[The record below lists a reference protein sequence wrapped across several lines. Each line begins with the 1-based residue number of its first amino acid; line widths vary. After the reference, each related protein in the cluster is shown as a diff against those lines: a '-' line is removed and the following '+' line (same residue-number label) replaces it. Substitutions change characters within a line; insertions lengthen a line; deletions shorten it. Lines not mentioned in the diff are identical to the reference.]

1 LNLSRRVKESP
12 GTGSEAGQP
21 ASAALA
27 PGQVLNVTTAYPWAP
42 GVLERRPRPCSGALG
57 APSRVSWDRSRT
69 RSVTACA
76 SAASRIGGR
85 PAQRQLDRLKG
96 LGPRLWSNPPAWGSG
111 RVSGR
116 AELRPREAARVVGG
130 VAIVPV
136 VGRTAPAGST
146 RIHERAVRSDGT
158 ESRRPRATGSGRD
171 QSADRLNSGE
181 CVRRNVSVGT
191 ALSARTSASAAPL
204 SGRRS
209 HPGLRVRPAAGP
221 ALRCA
226 TVGATCLH
234 RRVG

>member
-1 LNLSRRVKESP
+1 MYGHGRQTSTSALQS
-12 GTGSEAGQP
+12 
-21 ASAALA
+21 ASCEI
-27 PGQVLNVTTAYPWAP
+27 VTKHA
-42 GVLERRPRPCSGALG
+42 RRPAGDL
-57 APSRVSWDRSRT
+57 RT
-69 RSVTACA
+69 KAIVR
-76 SAASRIGGR
+76 R
-85 PAQRQLDRLKG
+85 G
-96 LGPRLWSNPPAWGSG
+96 LIARRAHRREAVFISQNPPAACQPEG
-111 RVSGR
+111 RRCAMMLLTWVWPLTHAIRWRAHPEEQKPRRALALGR
-116 AELRPREAARVVGG
+116 RPAA
-130 VAIVPV
+130 
-136 VGRTAPAGST
+136 ST
-146 RIHERAVRSDGT
+146 RIHKRAVRSDGT

-191 ALSARTSASAAPL
+191 ALSAWTNASAAPL